1 MKTDPRRLDE
11 DKQQLLKD
19 LQETRAALE
28 ENNKELVEKE
38 TKLQRRDST
47 VFKLTSEIEALKKAK
62 DDLEVEFEKLN
73 SDDKGEA
80 IRQFNQERI
89 ASLQKALREK
99 ETEVVALQANLDASG
114 KRVQQLNAE
123 NSKLEA
129 KLSNAKTQIDTH
141 AGEIERV
148 QAESLGFIERI
159 KMLEEQNS
167 RYKEKIKANSLSKTE
182 REQAMNT
189 QQKLNDRIKEL
200 EQKVIDVNGQNQ
212 KLQGEYQDALKALE
226 AADQAVSTTDCHCPP
241 VYGTSLLRGGGGVSG
256 TVFSISVCLCLS
268 VCLSL
273 SIYFV
278 FSIFC

>member
-28 ENNKELVEKE
+28 ENNKELEEKE

-129 KLSNAKTQIDTH
+129 KLSNAETRIDTH
-141 AGEIERV
+141 AGETERV

-226 AADQAVSTTDCHCPP
+226 AADQAVSTTDCHCPS
-241 VYGTSLLRGGGGVSG
+241 VYGTSLLRGGGSAVLSSVS
-256 TVFSISVCLCLS
+256 LS
-268 VCLSL
+268 VCMSVSL
-273 SIYFV
+273 Y
-278 FSIFC
+278 IFCLQYILLRC